1 MLDVIL
7 GGRLD
12 PPPPSL
18 PPKPVTMVL
27 NYFCGSVVQMVSC
40 FCDLPQKNHGCL
52 HQRPD
57 QRMLASANL
66 VHITH
71 VGLKTLYQK

>member
-27 NYFCGSVVQMVSC
+27 DYFVALLYGWSVVSVINQIC
-40 FCDLPQKNHGCL
+40 
-52 HQRPD
+52 
-57 QRMLASANL
+57 
-66 VHITH
+66 
-71 VGLKTLYQK
+71 

>member
-27 NYFCGSVVQMVSC
+27 NYILWLCCTDGQLF
-40 FCDLPQKNHGCL
+40 L
-52 HQRPD
+52 
-57 QRMLASANL
+57 
-66 VHITH
+66 
-71 VGLKTLYQK
+71 

>member
-1 MLDVIL
+1 MLLEVML

-12 PPPPSL
+12 

-40 FCDLPQKNHGCL
+40 FCDLPQNFVLKNHSCL
-52 HQRPD
+52 HQRPE
-57 QRMLASANL
+57 QLLLAIVL
-66 VHITH
+66 IWFI
-71 VGLKTLYQK
+71 